1 MEEQT
6 EASSS
11 VADSSVSPISASASL
26 SNKPRR
32 TRLAPS
38 VLPTRVSSACERCRL
53 HKSRCDP
60 YRPCSL
66 CVRANVE
73 CRQRPAIQRRAG
85 NLPSLPGARGKPSH
99 RQRQIC
105 SPPSGELLQGPTT
118 RGNDPVSSP
127 RTMSADNRHQYNP
140 ISSSIEPGEA
150 ESAMGIARK
159 ICELGSQ
166 HLDEQTTSAIP
177 GYSASKGVLPAPGTA
192 ANRRPISAILG
203 QPFPAT
209 EIIYSLL
216 DDYFDTVHWFSLV
229 VYEPKFRR
237 KLQTIADGCADP
249 TQRPFLLLLAVMLG
263 MAAWYRSQS
272 SRQELS
278 NANDNWA
285 DWSDILMRLVENN
298 LIDVMDHPSLLAIQT
313 CILFGSYHV
322 YHGRPNLSFTLL
334 GATIKMAHAIGMH
347 REPRRGDI
355 DDIEERKRVWWTI
368 YTWDRFASITYG
380 TPLGIND
387 KDCNLNMPADIY
399 ENPSFA
405 HPASDDS
412 ASVCYSPYQRELNR
426 LYLIASPALE
436 IIFGSRTS
444 RTSQDLV
451 RDSFVSLVQETSEKL
466 HSWRQCLPS
475 HLVLDLQQD
484 FRATG
489 EQSSKAYALQALSLH
504 LTYDNILIVLYRP
517 LISRQVDH
525 LWTSNLSPGVDEI
538 HSTAFA
544 TAAAPDSSRRTPIQ
558 ASTANSEFWMK
569 AAIRTSRITELPVLA
584 QLATDSHLVAFL
596 AINLFNAAVV
606 LAVMAI
612 SEPLSDTAQ
621 EVKRTM
627 TRILRLQDLLG
638 KRSALSRQSTQ
649 VLKKVVTM
657 LLRRESAAMLAPLAE
672 STAFTEYDTNGDRA
686 LPDPPPMSVE
696 ETLRLPL
703 NATLD
708 MVDPLVGSQGSS
720 NFDRAGRVNESLT
733 SLQYVMVPG
742 QDYTLHVPVLGESQ
756 RGQLPTHPNISPA
769 NDWALPAPSDWQRPN
784 GLTPPGEDGHYNNVE
799 NGLYWL
805 WDTTWNGL

>member
-1 MEEQT
+1 MEEEQT
-6 EASSS
+6 ESSI
-11 VADSSVSPISASASL
+11 ADFSVSPVSRSL
-26 SNKPRR
+26 LTKARR
-32 TRLAPS
+32 TRLAPA
-38 VLPTRVSSACERCRL
+38 VLPTRVTSACERCRL

-60 YRPCSL
+60 YWPCSL

-73 CRQRPAIQRRAG
+73 CRQRPAAQRRVRTASSRSE
-85 NLPSLPGARGKPSH
+85 NRGISSR
-99 RQRQIC
+99 RQFRQVRVTRAEG
-105 SPPSGELLQGPTT
+105 PLQGTAPEESEPVTT
-118 RGNDPVSSP
+118 PLGAEVH
-127 RTMSADNRHQYNP
+127 NRVGYNQ
-140 ISSSIEPGEA
+140 IQSSIEPGEA

-177 GYSASKGVLPAPGTA
+177 GYSASKGVPPLPGPA
-192 ANRRPISAILG
+192 ANRHPISTIVG
-203 QPFPAT
+203 QAFPA
-209 EIIYSLL
+209 IDAIYSLL
-216 DDYFDTVHWFSLV
+216 DEYFDAVHWFSLV

-249 TQRPFLLLLAVMLG
+249 SQRPFLLLLAVMLG
-263 MAAWYRSQS
+263 MAAWYRSQR
-272 SRQELS
+272 SRPEMVD
-278 NANDNWA
+278 AEDNWA
-285 DWSDILMRLVENN
+285 DWSVVLLRLVESN
-298 LIDVMDHPSLLAIQT
+298 LVDVMDHPSVPAIQT
-313 CILFGSYHV
+313 CILFGSHHV

-347 REPRRGDI
+347 REARRGGL

-387 KDCNLNMPADIY
+387 KDCNLSMPADIY
-399 ENPSFA
+399 ETPSFTG
-405 HPASDDS
+405 PESENS
-412 ASVCYSPYQRELNR
+412 GSVCYSTYQRELNR

-444 RTSQDLV
+444 RTSQELV
-451 RDSFVSLVQETSEKL
+451 RDSFVTLVQETSEKL
-466 HSWRQCLPS
+466 HAWRRCLPS
-475 HLVLDLQQD
+475 HLILDLQRD
-484 FRATG
+484 FCASG
-489 EQSSKAYALQALSLH
+489 QQGSKAYALQALSLH

-517 LISRQVDH
+517 LISRQVDQ
-525 LWTSNLSPGVDEI
+525 LWTSNLSPGMEDS
-538 HSTAFA
+538 HSGVLPAA
-544 TAAAPDSSRRTPIQ
+544 TTSGSLHRRSPIQ

-569 AAIRTSRITELPVLA
+569 AALRTSRVTELPVLA

-657 LLRRESAAMLAPLAE
+657 LLRRESAAMLAP
-672 STAFTEYDTNGDRA
+672 FTETTTFMEYDTNNDQA

-708 MVDPLVGSQGSS
+708 MRDPPVSNQGSS
-720 NFDRAGRVNESLT
+720 NFGRTSRVNESLT
-733 SLQYVMVPG
+733 SVQYVMVPS
-742 QDYTLHVPVLGESQ
+742 QDCTLHVPVLGETHRSQ
-756 RGQLPTHPNISPA
+756 LLDHTSMLPA
-769 NDWALPAPSDWQRPN
+769 NEWPFSAPNDWQNSN
-784 GLTPPGEDGHYNNVE
+784 GLTPPGEDGHHNNVE